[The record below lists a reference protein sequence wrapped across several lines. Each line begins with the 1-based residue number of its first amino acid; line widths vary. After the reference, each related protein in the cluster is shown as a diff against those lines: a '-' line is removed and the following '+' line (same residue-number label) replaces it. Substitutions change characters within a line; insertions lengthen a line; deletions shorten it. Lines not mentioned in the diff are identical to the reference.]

1 MRVHE
6 PVEGVLFFSPCC
18 LIGCDLT
25 GAQHVHRRPVVLDGL
40 PCDGG
45 ACGPRAVD
53 APCVAAKEGIG
64 TMGTGH
70 VATLFRSRI
79 EFIRA
84 WYCEWRAFHASVGCV
99 VCDQAVGTIG
109 PDEHSGSRPRLRRRR
124 GIYTHM

>member
-25 GAQHVHRRPVVLDGL
+25 VHNMSIDALSFSTDYPVMVV
-40 PCDGG
+40 P
-45 ACGPRAVD
+45 VD

-79 EFIRA
+79 DFIRA